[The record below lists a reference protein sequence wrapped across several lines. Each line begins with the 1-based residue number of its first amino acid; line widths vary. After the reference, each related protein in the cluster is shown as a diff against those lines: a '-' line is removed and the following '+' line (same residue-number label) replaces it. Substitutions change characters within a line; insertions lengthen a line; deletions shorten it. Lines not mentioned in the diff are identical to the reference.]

1 MATEEE
7 STIRIARDTAVESLV
22 TALGWSLTLIVGA
35 FSGSRIAACLLL
47 VATAAITWWVHRT
60 ARVSRKAVIGFG
72 VAVLLATAVFGGRHD
87 AAGGKD
93 STPRDPAAAARM
105 SAQALDAAIALG
117 KDGHTTE
124 AIEALHRLIA
134 QEPSNAPA
142 VANLCGFLLQ
152 AGRIAAAAVSCRD
165 AATLAPAN
173 WLAHYNEACAFA
185 LSARPEAALASLTK
199 ALELV
204 KDDPRAHL
212 SRAKLAKMA
221 SEDAMLRTLHGT
233 PRFVALVGVR

>member
-7 STIRIARDTAVESLV
+7 LTTRIVREVAVASTV
-22 TALGWSLTLIVGA
+22 TVLGWNLTLIAGA
-35 FSGSRIAACLLL
+35 FSGSWRAACLLL
-47 VATAAITWWVHRT
+47 VVSAAITVWLHRT
-60 ARVSRKAVIGFG
+60 ARVSRKTVIVSG
-72 VAVLLATAVFGGRHD
+72 VAVLLATAVFGARHD
-87 AAGGKD
+87 AAGAKD
-93 STPRDPAAAARM
+93 STRLSAAAART

-117 KDGHTTE
+117 KAGHTGE
-124 AIEALHRLIA
+124 AIDALHRLIA

-142 VANLCGFLLQ
+142 MANLCGFLLQ
-152 AGRIAAAAVSCRD
+152 AERIAAAAVTCRD

-185 LSARPEAALASLTK
+185 LSAQPDPALASLTK

-212 SRAKLAKMA
+212 SRASLAKMA

-233 PRFVALVGVR
+233 PRFVALIGVR